1 MFQLLCVLYLGQ
13 YIFVIQGSLIN
24 LFVIDIGGSVDCLF
38 NGQAIHIFG
47 SIMESGGLP
56 RLTISDQTPLEAGNV
71 SNQLDLFST
80 LRNSTGFNHCY

>member
-1 MFQLLCVLYLGQ
+1 
-13 YIFVIQGSLIN
+13 
-24 LFVIDIGGSVDCLF
+24 
-38 NGQAIHIFG
+38 
-47 SIMESGGLP
+47 MESGGLP